1 MTIVYDSVRNHV
13 IALSTGEKGLENS
26 INPIFNSIKELLHKL
41 RRPLDFKG

>member
-1 MTIVYDSVRNHV
+1 MTIVYDSVRNRV
-13 IALSTGEKGLENS
+13 IALSMGEKGLENS